1 MLSPLIQAPAI
12 HRCAVLRVATPHTV
26 FYRDEGGEGQ
36 PTLHELEARTRGTMH
51 ELEARTRGTRGEGQ
65 PTLPIATPNDH
76 HQDSNRSHGDTRGG
90 KRADAGGVIG
100 GMGMSV
106 SQQV

>member
-36 PTLHELEARTRGTMH
+36 PTLH